1 MIQAT
6 ADPNSSMFGETGF
19 YAMFNNVTDIFIAG
33 QDTTS
38 SSILWTFLYLLHHPD
53 VQTKVHQ
60 ELDEVSYPV
69 GFSLWSFWELRTS
82 KKDVGPLVRIIYF
95 RGIDFSIEILD
106 KK

>member
-33 QDTTS
+33 QDTTL

-69 GFSLWSFWELRTS
+69 GFSLWSF
-82 KKDVGPLVRIIYF
+82 
-95 RGIDFSIEILD
+95 
-106 KK
+106 

>member
-38 SSILWTFLYLLHHPD
+38 SSILWTFLY